1 MRIIDRAKT
10 GERTNMPKMYISI
23 YIVYIHISIR
33 LMLSC
38 VCYKTISSI
47 YPRQET
53 GLILSKLLHARI
65 FTEIMHF

>member
-1 MRIIDRAKT
+1 MRIVDRAKT
-10 GERTNMPKMYISI
+10 GKRLNLLKMYISI
-23 YIVYIHISIR
+23 SVEYIHISIR